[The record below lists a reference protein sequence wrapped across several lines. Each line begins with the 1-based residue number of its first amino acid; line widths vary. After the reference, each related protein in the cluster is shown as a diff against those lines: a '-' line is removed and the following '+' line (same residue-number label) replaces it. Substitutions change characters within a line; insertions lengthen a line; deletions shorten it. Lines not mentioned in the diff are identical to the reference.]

1 MFLSYNLPH
10 MGYAGIES
18 SGEDKKNI
26 YIENQEFL
34 MIKVG
39 TLVSF
44 ALTDCDS
51 ALDITLRG
59 LHSFINS
66 F

>member
-1 MFLSYNLPH
+1 MFLSYNHPH
-10 MGYAGIES
+10 MGYAVVES
-18 SGEDKKNI
+18 SGEDKKQ

-39 TLVSF
+39 TLDSF